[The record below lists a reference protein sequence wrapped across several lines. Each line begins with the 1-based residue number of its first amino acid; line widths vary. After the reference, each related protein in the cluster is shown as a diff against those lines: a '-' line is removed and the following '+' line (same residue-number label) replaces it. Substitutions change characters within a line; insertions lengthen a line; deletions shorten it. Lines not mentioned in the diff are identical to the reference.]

1 MDKYLSQKEVIEKTG
16 LKFYQLEH
24 IKKISTIVKVY
35 HFDKDNHRNLP
46 RKVIEIILAL
56 LKILQIIK

>member
-1 MDKYLSQKEVIEKTG
+1 MSYLSQKEVIEKTG

-24 IKKISTIVKVY
+24 IKKIGTIKVY
-35 HFDKDNHRNLP
+35 HFGKGNHKNLP
-46 RKVIEIILAL
+46 QKVIEIILAL

>member
-1 MDKYLSQKEVIEKTG
+1 MDKYLSQKEVVEKTG

-24 IKKISTIVKVY
+24 IKKISTIKVY

>member
-1 MDKYLSQKEVIEKTG
+1 MDKYLSQREVVEKTG

-24 IKKISTIVKVY
+24 IKKISTIKVY
-35 HFDKDNHRNLP
+35 HFDKNNHRNLP

>member
-1 MDKYLSQKEVIEKTG
+1 MKIILSQKQVLKMIG

-24 IKKISTIVKVY
+24 IKKISTIKVY
-35 HFDKDNHRNLP
+35 HFDKDNHSNLP

-56 LKILQIIK
+56 LKILQIIN